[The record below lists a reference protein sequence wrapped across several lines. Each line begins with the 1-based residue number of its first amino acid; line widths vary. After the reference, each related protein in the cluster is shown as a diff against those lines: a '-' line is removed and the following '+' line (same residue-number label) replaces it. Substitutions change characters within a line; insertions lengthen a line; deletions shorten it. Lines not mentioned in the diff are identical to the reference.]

1 MKLQSKLTSE
11 TIIDYSQFQS
21 IFLETLNNIATV
33 KMKILRYNNNAFMNK
48 ALRKAIMTRSRLKI
62 NLIKLALQ
70 KTGRAIKS
78 KEISA

>member
-1 MKLQSKLTSE
+1 
-11 TIIDYSQFQS
+11 
-21 IFLETLNNIATV
+21 
-33 KMKILRYNNNAFMNK
+33 MKILRYNNNAFMNK